1 MKNTL
6 LSCSPVSRLALPVV
20 VALFLL
26 LLPAHPGLAQE
37 LVTAGPKAGLN
48 LSTLA
53 GKDADNATVAP
64 RFVGGIFLSVKPS
77 RRLGLQAEVNYSR
90 KGARVRNGILTTSQ
104 LHLAYLEVPVLARFV
119 FVGRA
124 AGRAL
129 PYLSTGP
136 SFNVLL
142 NARNTF
148 LRDPVVTQQYQR
160 FDFGWSAGGGL
171 EIDLRNK
178 WWIIDL
184 RYTHGLLN
192 LANQANPPAVQNAV
206 VSLNM
211 ALGFE
216 LYDRFGNHRR

>member
-1 MKNTL
+1 MNKML
-6 LSCSPVSRLALPVV
+6 ISRFPGGPLVLSGI

-26 LLPAHPGLAQE
+26 LPTRSGLAQE

-48 LSTLA
+48 LSSLA

-64 RFVGGIFLSVKPS
+64 RFMGGLFLSVKPS
-77 RRLGLQAEVNYSR
+77 RRFGIQAEVNYQQ
-90 KGARVRNGILTTSQ
+90 KGAKVRTGILTTTQ
-104 LHLAYLEVPVLARFV
+104 LQLSYLEVPVMARFV
-119 FVGRA
+119 YFGR
-124 AGRAL
+124 GKTL

-142 NARNTF
+142 NARNPS
-148 LRDPVVTQQYQR
+148 LREPAVTQQYER
-160 FDFGWSAGGGL
+160 FDLGWAAGGGL
-171 EIDLRNK
+171 EIDLENK

-192 LANQANPPAVQNAV
+192 LSSQANPPAVRNAV
-206 VSLNM
+206 FTLSM

-216 LYDRFGNHRR
+216 LYDRYGNRRR

>member
-1 MKNTL
+1 MNKML
-6 LSCSPVSRLALPVV
+6 ISHFPGSQLALPSI

-26 LLPAHPGLAQE
+26 LLPACPGFAQE

-53 GKDADNATVAP
+53 GKNADNSTVAP
-64 RFVGGIFLSVKPS
+64 HFMGGLFLSVKPS
-77 RRLGLQAEVNYSR
+77 RRFGLQAEVNYQQ
-90 KGARVRNGILTTSQ
+90 KGAKVRTGILTTTQ
-104 LHLAYLEVPVLARFV
+104 LQLSYLEVPVMARFV
-119 FVGRA
+119 YFGR
-124 AGRAL
+124 GKTL

-142 NARNTF
+142 NARNPS
-148 LRDPVVTQQYQR
+148 LREPVVTQQYER
-160 FDFGWSAGGGL
+160 FDFGWAAGGGL
-171 EIDLRNK
+171 EIDLENK

-192 LANQANPPAVQNAV
+192 LANQANPPAVRNAV
-206 VSLNM
+206 FTLSM

-216 LYDRFGNHRR
+216 LYDRYGNRRR

>member
-6 LSCSPVSRLALPVV
+6 RSCSPVSRLALPGVV
-20 VALFLL
+20 VLFLL
-26 LLPAHPGLAQE
+26 LTARSVLAQE

-64 RFVGGIFLSVKPS
+64 RFVGGLFLSVKPS
-77 RRLGLQAEVNYSR
+77 RRLGLQAEVNYSQ

-104 LHLAYLEVPVLARFV
+104 LQLAYLEVPVLARFV
-119 FVGRA
+119 FAGRA
-124 AGRAL
+124 ARRAL

-142 NARNTF
+142 GARNPS

-171 EIDLRNK
+171 EIDLKNK

-184 RYTHGLLN
+184 RYTHGLLP
-192 LANQANPPAVQNAV
+192 LANRANPPAVQNAV
-206 VSLNM
+206 FTLSM

-216 LYDRFGNHRR
+216 LYDRFGNRRR

>member
-1 MKNTL
+1 MKKTL
-6 LSCSPVSRLALPVV
+6 ISRISGGRLALAGIVV
-20 VALFLL
+20 LLL
-26 LLPAHPGLAQE
+26 LLPVRPGLAQE

-48 LSTLA
+48 LSTLT

-64 RFVGGIFLSVKPS
+64 RFMGGLFLSVKPS
-77 RRLGLQAEVNYSR
+77 RRFGLQAEINYSQ
-90 KGARVRNGILTTSQ
+90 KGAKVRNGILTTSQ
-104 LHLAYLEVPVLARFV
+104 LQLSYVEVPVTAHFIYAGG
-119 FVGRA
+119 GRT
-124 AGRAL
+124 L

-136 SFNVLL
+136 SFNLLL

-148 LRDPVVTQQYQR
+148 LKEPVVTQQYQR

-171 EIDLRNK
+171 EIDLGNK

-192 LANQANPPAVQNAV
+192 LTDQPKAPAVQNAAFTL
-206 VSLNM
+206 SM

-216 LYDRFGNHRR
+216 LYDRFGNRRR

>member
-1 MKNTL
+1 MKKT
-6 LSCSPVSRLALPVV
+6 SIFRFPGGRLALLP
-20 VALFLL
+20 LFAVLL
-26 LLPAHPGLAQE
+26 LLLSVHSNIAQE

-53 GKDADNATVAP
+53 GKDADNATVTP
-64 RFVGGIFLSVKPS
+64 RFVGGLFLSVKPS
-77 RRLGLQAEVNYSR
+77 RRFGLQAEVNYSQ
-90 KGARVRNGILTTSQ
+90 KGAKVRTGILTTTQ
-104 LHLAYLEVPVLARFV
+104 LQLAYLEVPVLARFV
-119 FVGRA
+119 FAGRA
-124 AGRAL
+124 ASRAL

-142 NARNTF
+142 NARNAA
-148 LRDPVVTQQYQR
+148 LSEPVVTQQYQR

-171 EIDLRNK
+171 EIDLKNT

-192 LANQANPPAVQNAV
+192 LTNQANPPALKNAV
-206 VSLNM
+206 FSLNM

-216 LYDRFGNHRR
+216 LYDRFGNRRR

>member
-6 LSCSPVSRLALPVV
+6 LPCFPVSRLALAGVV
-20 VALFLL
+20 VLFLL
-26 LLPAHPGLAQE
+26 LPARPVYAQE

-48 LSTLA
+48 LSSLA

-77 RRLGLQAEVNYSR
+77 RRLGLQAEVNYSQ
-90 KGARVRNGILTTSQ
+90 KGAKLRTGILTTTQ
-104 LHLAYLEVPVLARFV
+104 LQLAYLEVPVLARFV
-119 FVGRA
+119 FAGRA
-124 AGRAL
+124 ARRAL

-142 NARNTF
+142 SARNPS
-148 LRDPVVTQQYQR
+148 LREPVVTPQYQR

-171 EIDLRNK
+171 EIDLKNK

-184 RYTHGLLN
+184 RYTHGLLP
-192 LANQANPPAVQNAV
+192 LANRANPPAVRNAV
-206 VSLNM
+206 LTLSM

-216 LYDRFGNHRR
+216 LYDRFGNQRR

>member
-1 MKNTL
+1 MKSTL
-6 LSCSPVSRLALPVV
+6 SPCSPVGRLTLPALI
-20 VALFLL
+20 ALALL
-26 LLPAHPGLAQE
+26 LLPAGPGFAQE

-48 LSTLA
+48 LSSLA

-64 RFVGGIFLSVKPS
+64 RFVGGLFLLVKPS
-77 RRLGLQAEVNYSR
+77 RRFGLQAEVNYNQ
-90 KGARVRNGILTTSQ
+90 KGAKVRNGILTTSQ
-104 LHLAYLEVPVLARFV
+104 LRLDYLEVPVLARFV
-119 FVGRA
+119 FAGRA

-136 SFNVLL
+136 SFNLLL

-160 FDFGWSAGGGL
+160 VDFGWSAGGGL
-171 EIDLRNK
+171 EIDLKNK

-184 RYTHGLLN
+184 RYTHGLLKV
-192 LANQANPPAVQNAV
+192 ADRANPPAVYNATFA
-206 VSLNM
+206 LNM

-216 LYDRFGNHRR
+216 LYDRYGNQRR

>member
-1 MKNTL
+1 MKNTFL
-6 LSCSPVSRLALPVV
+6 PCSPVSRLTLPGIITLV
-20 VALFLL
+20 LFLL
-26 LLPAHPGLAQE
+26 PARASIAQE

-48 LSTLA
+48 LSSLA

-64 RFVGGIFLSVKPS
+64 RFMGGLFLSVKPS
-77 RRLGLQAEVNYSR
+77 RRLGLQAEVNYNQ
-90 KGARVRNGILTTSQ
+90 KGAKVRNGILTTSQ
-104 LHLAYLEVPVLARFV
+104 LRLNYLEVPVLARFV
-119 FVGRA
+119 FAGSA

-136 SFNVLL
+136 SFNLLL

-160 FDFGWSAGGGL
+160 VDFGWSAGGGL
-171 EIDLRNK
+171 EIDLKNK

-184 RYTHGLLN
+184 RYTHGLLK
-192 LANQANPPAVQNAV
+192 LADRANPPAVYNGTFAL
-206 VSLNM
+206 SM

-216 LYDRFGNHRR
+216 LYDRFGNQRR